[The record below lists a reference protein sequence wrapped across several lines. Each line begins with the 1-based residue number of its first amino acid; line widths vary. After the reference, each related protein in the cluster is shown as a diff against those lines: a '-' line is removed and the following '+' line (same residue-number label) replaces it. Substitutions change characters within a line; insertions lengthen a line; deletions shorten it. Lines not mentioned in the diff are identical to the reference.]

1 MYSAEMHIPAHPND
15 ALSVGIKFI
24 SILNIFSV
32 MVSLTVTD
40 LCMSGKR
47 IMVPS

>member
-1 MYSAEMHIPAHPND
+1 MYSAKMHIPAHPND

-24 SILNIFSV
+24 SILNR
-32 MVSLTVTD
+32 VSLTVTD
-40 LCMSGKR
+40 LCTSGKR